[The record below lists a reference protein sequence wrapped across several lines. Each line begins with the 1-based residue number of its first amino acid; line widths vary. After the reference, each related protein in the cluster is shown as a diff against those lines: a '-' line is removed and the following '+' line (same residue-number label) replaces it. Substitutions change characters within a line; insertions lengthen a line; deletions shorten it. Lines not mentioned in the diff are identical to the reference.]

1 MGQDRVSHHRR
12 SGTSV
17 TATRARSRLPRLR
30 AIKRKLL
37 YSTVQSELK
46 SYIVKHR
53 LRPGDPLPSEAELS
67 RQFGIGRNSVR
78 EAVKSLEVLG
88 VVESRM
94 GSGLFVRDFSFDP
107 ILDNLPYG
115 MLFDRKQLSDIL
127 EVRLHLET
135 GMVERVIT
143 SSTPDHVRELRGLLR
158 RWAKLA
164 ERGEYPAEYDR
175 AFHLAMHRN
184 VDNPLLTKILDSFWR
199 VFHDAQA
206 RASVPEPIDPL
217 ETHRHHLLVLD
228 ALEARD
234 VDGMRRALIRHH
246 QGIQDRLRS
255 AAGPHDDSATG
266 ALDDA
271 RSLSIGS
278 ALE

>member
-1 MGQDRVSHHRR
+1 MPDDRVSSHAI
-12 SGTSV
+12 GTRV
-17 TATRARSRLPRLR
+17 TGTKARSRLPRLR
-30 AIKRKLL
+30 AVKRKLL

-53 LRPGDPLPSEAELS
+53 LRPGDALPSEAELA

-88 VVESRM
+88 VIESRI
-94 GSGLFVRDFSFDP
+94 GSGLFVQDFSFDP

-115 MLFDRKQLSDIL
+115 MLFDRKHLSDVL
-127 EVRLHLET
+127 EVRLHLEN
-135 GMVERVIT
+135 GMVERVIA
-143 SSTPDHVRELRGLLR
+143 SSTSDQARQLRGILQ
-158 RWAKLA
+158 RWAKVA
-164 ERGEYPAEYDR
+164 ERGHYPAEYDR

-184 VDNPLLTKILDSFWR
+184 VDNPLLTKILDSFWS
-199 VFHDAQA
+199 VFHDARA

-217 ETHRHHLLVLD
+217 ETHRHHLLVLE

-234 VDGMRRALIRHH
+234 IDGMRSALVRHH

-255 AAGPHDDSATG
+255 AAELHDESAAT
-266 ALDDA
+266 ALDDTRSVSV
-271 RSLSIGS
+271 RSL
-278 ALE
+278 LE